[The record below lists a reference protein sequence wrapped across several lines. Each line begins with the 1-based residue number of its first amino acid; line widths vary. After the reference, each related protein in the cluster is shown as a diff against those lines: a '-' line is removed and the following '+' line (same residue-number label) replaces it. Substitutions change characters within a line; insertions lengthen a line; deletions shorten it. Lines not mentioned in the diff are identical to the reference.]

1 MTDALKLSQ
10 PSGKDTTETTNLINA
25 LEQAQLKSRTEALE
39 KNIADLTKALDSPPG
54 KDKDKTPVKKQA
66 KSPPAA
72 PPGKTRHVAHA
83 EGWKAV
89 TTQPDFCRV
98 GKDIVAFDSCATLDK
113 KHKASANVI
122 ARGTPVYRQGD
133 MFKEVQGDAGQHIVA
148 GTSQGSG
155 YVKILD
161 GHSSVKVNNIPVARH
176 DSLCMVNCNAAGV
189 GGALGKLVT
198 EQKGAGASPSPS
210 GATNPSAPP
219 GERTSEKLERLK
231 EAKAKL
237 ESGQLDFNALDEY
250 VNFKEA
256 NQGLADAIGGIKGAP
271 GTAGDYAAQATR
283 GVLGF
288 AKDIVMGIGE
298 LAYEAGKAVPKLG
311 RMAYTSTGQAI
322 TQLDGAIFAENIR
335 LGNITPG
342 TVGQGALDIGSAI
355 VKPVTDPWNKGQY
368 VEAVT
373 RAAAEIATLPI
384 AWTKAQKA
392 AQATKIKAAL
402 ELENAA
408 KAKAALELEEATK
421 AKAALDADNAAK
433 LGDGVHVKF
442 RTFEMREM
450 LDRYKGENLPG
461 NKQWPGQEV
470 KYLTPEERIAYQL
483 EIKNG
488 KFYDSNGNLFDTAG
502 ANSLH
507 SKGDNA
513 IFVMDGNG
521 NIFASK
527 VHAAGEFHHSSFL
540 SGNPVSAAGEIKV
553 TNGNL
558 EFISGRSGHYQPPPV
573 HLDQAIDVLQNKGVD
588 ITKINR
594 GTF

>member
-1 MTDALKLSQ
+1 
-10 PSGKDTTETTNLINA
+10 
-25 LEQAQLKSRTEALE
+25 
-39 KNIADLTKALDSPPG
+39 
-54 KDKDKTPVKKQA
+54 
-66 KSPPAA
+66 
-72 PPGKTRHVAHA
+72 
-83 EGWKAV
+83 
-89 TTQPDFCRV
+89 
-98 GKDIVAFDSCATLDK
+98 
-113 KHKASANVI
+113 
-122 ARGTPVYRQGD
+122 
-133 MFKEVQGDAGQHIVA
+133 
-148 GTSQGSG
+148 
-155 YVKILD
+155 
-161 GHSSVKVNNIPVARH
+161 
-176 DSLCMVNCNAAGV
+176 MVNCNAAGL

-198 EQKGAGASPSPS
+198 EQKSTSSGPAS

-408 KAKAALELEEATK
+408 KAKAVLELDEATK

-433 LGDGVHVKF
+433 LGDGVHVKAAPKRPRPDPNGF
-442 RTFEMREM
+442 TGPDGYKTHG
-450 LDRYKGENLPG
+450 LD
-461 NKQWPGQEV
+461 
-470 KYLTPEERIAYQL
+470 TPPMKTAEGRQLVDQFKAQGMSEDSAIA
-483 EIKNG
+483 K
-488 KFYDSNGNLFDTAG
+488 
-502 ANSLH
+502 
-507 SKGDNA
+507 
-513 IFVMDGNG
+513 
-521 NIFASK
+521 
-527 VHAAGEFHHSSFL
+527 AGEL
-540 SGNPVSAAGEIKV
+540 IESGSTPLK
-553 TNGNL
+553 
-558 EFISGRSGHYQPPPV
+558 
-573 HLDQAIDVLQNKGVD
+573 AIDVAPGDALYKVVPEGQMPGKYSAYFGTEKEIADLKGLSYDQISDRLGIPLESQQTTRFDVVKVVAQEQTTVFETVIAGTTQNGYVQPGGAVQTL
-588 ITKINR
+588 IGNR
-594 GTF
+594 GQFSAPVVTGIKLP

>member
-54 KDKDKTPVKKQA
+54 KDKDKTPAKKQA

-72 PPGKTRHVAHA
+72 PPGKTCHVAHA

-98 GKDIVAFDSCATLDK
+98 GKDIVAFDSCAAALDK

-176 DSLCMVNCNAAGV
+176 DSLCMVNCNAAGL

-198 EQKGAGASPSPS
+198 EQKSTSSGPVS

-408 KAKAALELEEATK
+408 KAKAVLELDEAAK
-421 AKAALDADNAAK
+421 AKAALDAGDAAK
-433 LGDGVHVKF
+433 LDDGVHVKG
-442 RTFEMREM
+442 
-450 LDRYKGENLPG
+450 KG
-461 NKQWPGQEV
+461 
-470 KYLTPEERIAYQL
+470 
-483 EIKNG
+483 
-488 KFYDSNGNLFDTAG
+488 
-502 ANSLH
+502 
-507 SKGDNA
+507 
-513 IFVMDGNG
+513 
-521 NIFASK
+521 
-527 VHAAGEFHHSSFL
+527 
-540 SGNPVSAAGEIKV
+540 PVSPAVIAARRKVAEDFYREKGFSDDSIKEHIK
-553 TNGNL
+553 GIDF
-558 EFISGRSGHYQPPPV
+558 EKPV
-573 HLDQAIDVLQNKGVD
+573 AYS
-588 ITKINR
+588 
-594 GTF
+594 